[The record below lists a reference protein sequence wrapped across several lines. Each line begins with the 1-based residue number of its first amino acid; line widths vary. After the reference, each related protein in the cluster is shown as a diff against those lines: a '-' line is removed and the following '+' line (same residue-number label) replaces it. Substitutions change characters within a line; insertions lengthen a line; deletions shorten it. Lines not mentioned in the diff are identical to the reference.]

1 LCLKLLIGIFL
12 HSHHPFPFL
21 FLTSAINC
29 IQDYYYLIVSLLY
42 ICIGV
47 TFLCFATFI

>member
-1 LCLKLLIGIFL
+1 MHATPYRPISALALP
-12 HSHHPFPFL
+12 PFPFL
-21 FLTSAINC
+21 FLLSAINS
-29 IQDYYYLIVSLLY
+29 IQDYYYLILLLLY